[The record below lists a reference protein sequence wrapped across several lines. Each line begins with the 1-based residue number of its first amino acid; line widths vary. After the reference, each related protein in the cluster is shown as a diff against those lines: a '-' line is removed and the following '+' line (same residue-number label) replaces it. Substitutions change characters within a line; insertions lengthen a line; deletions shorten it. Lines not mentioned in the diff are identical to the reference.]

1 MRLSLRL
8 SRNATG
14 PAPRAALIAL
24 AALMIVATSAC
35 KSAASSPVAASGGA
49 PTPAADAMK
58 VVTTTT
64 VFADIVQNVGGSRV
78 SATSIIPAGVGPED
92 YEPKPDDARKLSD
105 AKLDVSNGVG
115 LDNFLDRLLASGTGG
130 NTPQLV
136 LGDGVPTL
144 TVDGQPNP
152 HFWLD
157 PSLVKQYYV
166 PKIAAKLSELDPA
179 GKATYDANA
188 AAFSSSLD
196 NLDAELKAKIATI
209 PEANRKLVTFHDAFP
224 YFARHFGFE
233 LVGVIL
239 PNVGQEPTA
248 SELAALVAKVK
259 AAGVKAVFS
268 EAQFSPKLSQ
278 TLAQEAG
285 ITKVV
290 TTLYND
296 ALGPAPADSYL
307 GLMRWNVDQIVAA
320 LQ

>member
-1 MRLSLRL
+1 MRPPLRL
-8 SRNATG
+8 SRRTTKTAAR
-14 PAPRAALIAL
+14 APLIVFAALATL
-24 AALMIVATSAC
+24 ASSAC
-35 KSAASSPVAASGGA
+35 GPAASSSAAGSGGP
-49 PTPAADAMK
+49 PTAAADAIK
-58 VVTTTT
+58 VVATTT

-78 SATSIIPAGVGPED
+78 VATSIIPAGVGPED

-105 AKLDVSNGVG
+105 AKLVVSNGVG

-130 NTPQLV
+130 KTPQLV
-136 LGDGVPTL
+136 LGDGIPII
-144 TVDGQPNP
+144 TVDGEANP

-166 PKIAAKLSELDPA
+166 PKIAAKLSDIDPA

-188 AAFSSSLD
+188 AAYSSTLD
-196 NLDAELKAKIATI
+196 SLDAELKAKIATI

-239 PNVGQEPTA
+239 ANVGQEPTA
-248 SELAALVAKVK
+248 GELAALVDKVK
-259 AAGVKAVFS
+259 SAGVKAVFS

-285 ITKVV
+285 VTKVV

-296 ALGPAPADSYL
+296 ALGPPPADSYL

-320 LQ
+320 LS

>member
-1 MRLSLRL
+1 MRPSLRL
-8 SRNATG
+8 SRIATATG
-14 PAPRAALIAL
+14 ARALLIAL
-24 AALMIVATSAC
+24 AAFATLAASAC
-35 KSAASSPVAASGGA
+35 NSATTSPAAGSGGP
-49 PTPAADAMK
+49 PTVAADAIK

-78 SATSIIPAGVGPED
+78 VATSIIPAGVGPED

-105 AKLDVSNGVG
+105 AKLVVSNGVG
-115 LDNFLDRLLASGTGG
+115 LDSFLDRLLASGTGG
-130 NTPQLV
+130 QTPKLV
-136 LGDGVPTL
+136 LGDGIPTI
-144 TVDGQPNP
+144 TVDGEPNP

-166 PKIAAKLSELDPA
+166 PKIAAKLSDIDPA

-188 AAFSSSLD
+188 AAYSSALD
-196 NLDAELKAKIATI
+196 GLDAELKANIATI

-239 PNVGQEPTA
+239 ANVGQEPTA
-248 SELAALVAKVK
+248 AELAALVDKVK
-259 AAGVKAVFS
+259 SAGVKAVFS

-296 ALGPAPADSYL
+296 ALGPAPADNYL

-320 LQ
+320 LS

>member
-1 MRLSLRL
+1 MRLSRSTTKTAARAPLIVFTAMAML
-8 SRNATG
+8 ASSGCG
-14 PAPRAALIAL
+14 P
-24 AALMIVATSAC
+24 
-35 KSAASSPVAASGGA
+35 AASSSAAGSGGP
-49 PTPAADAMK
+49 PTAAADAIK
-58 VVTTTT
+58 VVATTT

-78 SATSIIPAGVGPED
+78 AATSIIPAGVGPED

-105 AKLDVSNGVG
+105 AKLVVSNGVG

-130 NTPQLV
+130 KTPQLV
-136 LGDGVPTL
+136 LGDGIPTI
-144 TVDGQPNP
+144 TVEGEPNP

-157 PSLVKQYYV
+157 PSLAKQYYV
-166 PKIAAKLSELDPA
+166 PKIAAKLSEIDPA

-188 AAFSSSLD
+188 AAYSSTLD
-196 NLDAELKAKIATI
+196 SLDAELKAKIATI

-239 PNVGQEPTA
+239 ANVGQEPTA
-248 SELAALVAKVK
+248 GELAALVDKVK
-259 AAGVKAVFS
+259 SAGVKAVFS

-320 LQ
+320 LT